1 MNLAAPISH
10 PLAYALVLA
19 GGVGLGLPMGAAVV
33 GAGAVFGGLIGVVV
47 VVLGQAAGMV
57 INWNLCRHWCRRL
70 IMRRFQR
77 RRRWRWLLA
86 AIDTQLS
93 WQSLLMLRL
102 ALLPM
107 AAVNACCALSA
118 TSWRPYA
125 LTSVVLVLR
134 FSLMVQAGSVGAA
147 AVRGSATAHHQQW
160 ALAAGTAAL
169 MASAAAARNVRRRLI
184 LGRESNDPE
193 VGSGVDCGGRSEPLA

>member
-1 MNLAAPISH
+1 VNLAAPISH

-47 VVLGQAAGMV
+47 VVLGQAAGLV

-70 IMRRFQR
+70 IVRRLQR

-118 TSWRPYA
+118 TAWRPYA
-125 LTSVVLVLR
+125 LTSGVLVLR
-134 FSLMVQAGSVGAA
+134 FALMVQAGALGAA
-147 AVRGSATAHHQQW
+147 SVRGTLSSQQQLVALSAGVATLMA
-160 ALAAGTAAL
+160 AAL
-169 MASAAAARNVRRRLI
+169 VARSVKRTFT
-184 LGRESNDPE
+184 
-193 VGSGVDCGGRSEPLA
+193 